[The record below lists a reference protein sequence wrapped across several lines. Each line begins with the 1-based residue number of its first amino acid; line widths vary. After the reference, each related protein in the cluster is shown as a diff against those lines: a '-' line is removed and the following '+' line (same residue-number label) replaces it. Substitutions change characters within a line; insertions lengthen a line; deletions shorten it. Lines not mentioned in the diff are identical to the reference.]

1 LNKTTLERRQRVPK
15 GIRIFAAGVLLVM
28 ALGVQ
33 ASPAII
39 PAPPQLAAQ
48 GYLLIDAT
56 TGTSLVEFN
65 ADQRLP
71 PASLTKIMTSYVA
84 AKEIERGTITLDDQV
99 VVSIKAWR
107 MEGSRMFI
115 QEGTKVR
122 LEDILRGI
130 IVQSGNDASVALAE
144 HVAGSEDAFAD
155 VMNQYAQQL
164 GMTDTH
170 FVNATGL
177 PDENHYTTA
186 NDLSK
191 LTVALINQFPEH
203 YKTYSEKYFT
213 YSEIRQPNR
222 NRLLMRD
229 SSVDG
234 VKTGYTDAAGYCLV
248 ASAVRGEMRL
258 LSVVMGASS
267 EESRVAESQKLLTYG
282 FRYFETV
289 HLYRADE
296 ALRQVRVWGGQH
308 GTVKLGLTADVVMT
322 IPKGVRDQLQAEIQ
336 VQNEIH
342 APIGKGEQLGA
353 LTVSVPDKEDI
364 SVPLTALNGVQE
376 AGFFA
381 RIWDSILLF
390 FVSISGGDPLEYQ
403 P

>member
-1 LNKTTLERRQRVPK
+1 MGDVKVAKRM
-15 GIRIFAAGVLLVM
+15 GGFAAVVLFVM
-28 ALGVQ
+28 AFGVQ
-33 ASPAII
+33 AASPII
-39 PAPPQLAAQ
+39 PSPPQLAAG

-84 AKEIERGTITLDDQV
+84 AKEIERGTITLSDQV
-99 VVSIKAWR
+99 AVSIKAWR
-107 MEGSRMFI
+107 TEGSRMFI

-122 LEDILRGI
+122 LEDMLRGI

-144 HVAGSEDAFAD
+144 HVSGSEDAFAD
-155 VMNQYAQQL
+155 LMNQYAQQL
-164 GMTDTH
+164 GMRDTH

-186 NDLSK
+186 SDLSR

-203 YKTYSEKYFT
+203 YKMYSEKHFT
-213 YSEIRQPNR
+213 YSDIKQPNR
-222 NRLLMRD
+222 NKLLMRD

-234 VKTGYTDAAGYCLV
+234 VKTGHTNAAGYCLI
-248 ASAVRGEMRL
+248 ASAVRDDMRL

-267 EESRVAESQKLLTYG
+267 EEGRAAESQKLLTYG
-282 FRYFETV
+282 FRYFETAR
-289 HLYRADE
+289 LYRADK

-308 GTVKLGLTADVVMT
+308 STVKLGLTADVVMT
-322 IPKGVRDQLQAEIQ
+322 IPKGVREQLEAGIQ
-336 VQNEIH
+336 VKNEIH
-342 APIGKGEQLGA
+342 APIEKGDELGS
-353 LTVSVPDKEDI
+353 LTVSVPGKEDI

-376 AGFFA
+376 AGLFV

>member
-1 LNKTTLERRQRVPK
+1 MERRQRVSS
-15 GIRIFAAGVLLVM
+15 GIRILAAGILVVM
-28 ALGVQ
+28 GLVVQ
-33 ASPAII
+33 AAPSII
-39 PAPPQLAAQ
+39 PAPPQLAAE
-48 GYLLIDAT
+48 GYLLVDAT
-56 TGTSLVEFN
+56 TGASLAEFN
-65 ADQRLP
+65 VDQRLP

-84 AKEIERGTITLDDQV
+84 AKEIERGTISLDDEV
-99 VVSIKAWR
+99 AVSIKAWR

-115 QEGTKVR
+115 QEGTKIR

-155 VMNQYAQQL
+155 IMNQHAQQL
-164 GMTDTH
+164 GMTGTH

-186 NDLSK
+186 NDLAR

-203 YKTYSEKYFT
+203 YKIYAEKHFSYND
-213 YSEIRQPNR
+213 IRQPNR
-222 NRLLMRD
+222 NKLLMRD

-234 VKTGYTDAAGYCLV
+234 VKTGHTEAAGYCLV
-248 ASAVRGEMRL
+248 VSAVRGGMRL
-258 LSVVMGASS
+258 ISVVMGASS
-267 EESRVAESQKLLTYG
+267 EEGRAEESQKLLTYG
-282 FRYFETV
+282 FRYFETTR
-289 HLYRADE
+289 LYHADE
-296 ALRQVRVWGGQH
+296 ALSQVRVWGGQH
-308 GTVKLGLTADVVMT
+308 GSVKLGLIADVVIT
-322 IPKGVRDQLQAEIQ
+322 IPKGVRDELQAEIQ
-336 VQNEIH
+336 IQNEIH
-342 APIGKGEQLGA
+342 APIEKGDELGS
-353 LTVSVPDKEDI
+353 LIISVPDKEDI

-390 FVSISGGDPLEYQ
+390 FVNLYDGDPLEYK

>member
-1 LNKTTLERRQRVPK
+1 MSK
-15 GIRIFAAGVLLVM
+15 GINVLVAGMSLFVVLFVGS
-28 ALGVQ
+28 GVQ
-33 ASPAII
+33 AAPAIL
-39 PAPPQLAAQ
+39 PAPPQLAAE
-48 GYLLIDAT
+48 GYLLIDAA

-84 AKEIERGTITLDDQV
+84 EKEIERGTITLDDEV
-99 VVSIKAWR
+99 DVSVKAWR

-122 LEDILRGI
+122 LADILRGI
-130 IVQSGNDASVALAE
+130 IIQSGNDASVALAE
-144 HVAGSEDAFAD
+144 HVAGSEEAFAD

-164 GMTDTH
+164 GMKDTH

-186 NDLSK
+186 SDLSR
-191 LTVALINQFPEH
+191 LTVALINEFPEH
-203 YKTYSEKYFT
+203 YKIYSEKYFT
-213 YSEIRQPNR
+213 YSDIRQPNR

-234 VKTGYTDAAGYCLV
+234 VKTGHTEAAGFCLV
-248 ASAVRGEMRL
+248 ASAVRGDMRL
-258 LSVVMGASS
+258 VSVVMGASS
-267 EESRVAESQKLLTYG
+267 EEGRAAESQKLLTYG
-282 FRYFETV
+282 FRYFETAR
-289 HLYRADE
+289 LYRADE

-308 GTVKLGLTADVVMT
+308 GSVKLGLTADVVMT
-322 IPKGVRDQLQAEIQ
+322 IPKGVRDELQAQIQ
-336 VQNEIH
+336 IQKEIH
-342 APIGKGEQLGA
+342 APIEKGDELGS
-353 LTVSVPDKEDI
+353 LTVSLPDKDDI

-376 AGFFA
+376 AGLLA

-390 FVSISGGDPLEYQ
+390 FVSIFGGDPLEYT

>member
-1 LNKTTLERRQRVPK
+1 MVKEMGV
-15 GIRIFAAGVLLVM
+15 FAVCALFFMGFGVH
-28 ALGVQ
+28 A
-33 ASPAII
+33 APAII
-39 PAPPQLAAQ
+39 PAPPELAAE

-56 TGTSLVEFN
+56 TGAALVEFN

-84 AKEIERGTITLDDQV
+84 AKEIERGTITLNDRV
-99 VVSIKAWR
+99 AVSIKAWR

-144 HVAGSEDAFAD
+144 HVSGSEDAFAEL
-155 VMNQYAQQL
+155 MNQYAQQL

-170 FVNATGL
+170 FVNTTGL

-186 NDLSK
+186 NDLSR
-191 LTVALINQFPEH
+191 LTVSLINQFPGH
-203 YKTYSEKYFT
+203 YKIYSEKHFT
-213 YSEIRQPNR
+213 YSDIRQPNR
-222 NRLLMRD
+222 NKLLMRD

-234 VKTGYTDAAGYCLV
+234 VKTGHTDAAGYCLV
-248 ASAVRGEMRL
+248 ASAVRGDMRL

-267 EESRVAESQKLLTYG
+267 EESRAAESQKLLTYG
-282 FRYFETV
+282 FRYFETA

-296 ALRQVRVWGGQH
+296 AFRQVRIWGGQH
-308 GTVKLGLTADVVMT
+308 STVKLGLTADVVVT
-322 IPKGVRDQLQAEIQ
+322 IPKGVRDQLQAGIQ
-336 VQNEIH
+336 IKNEIH
-342 APIGKGEQLGA
+342 APIEKGDELGS
-353 LTVSVPDKEDI
+353 LTVSVPDNEDI

-390 FVSISGGDPLEYQ
+390 FVGISGGDPLEY
-403 P
+403 

>member
-1 LNKTTLERRQRVPK
+1 MAKRMGV
-15 GIRIFAAGVLLVM
+15 FAAVVLFVM
-28 ALGVQ
+28 AFGVQ
-33 ASPAII
+33 AAPAII
-39 PAPPQLAAQ
+39 PAPPQLAAG

-84 AKEIERGTITLDDQV
+84 AKEIERGTITLGDQV
-99 VVSIKAWR
+99 AVSIKAWR
-107 MEGSRMFI
+107 TEGSRMFI

-122 LEDILRGI
+122 LEDMLRGI

-144 HVAGSEDAFAD
+144 HVSGSEDAFAD
-155 VMNQYAQQL
+155 LMNQYAKQL

-186 NDLSK
+186 NDLSR

-203 YKTYSEKYFT
+203 YKIYSEKYFT

-234 VKTGYTDAAGYCLV
+234 VKTGHTDAAGYCLI
-248 ASAVRGEMRL
+248 ASAVRGDMRL
-258 LSVVMGASS
+258 ISVVMGASS
-267 EESRVAESQKLLTYG
+267 EEGRATESQKLLTYG
-282 FRYFETV
+282 FRYFETAY
-289 HLYRADE
+289 LYKADE
-296 ALRQVRVWGGQH
+296 ALRQVRVWGGRH
-308 GTVKLGLTADVVMT
+308 STLMLGLTSEVVMT
-322 IPKGVRDQLQAEIQ
+322 IPKGVRNQLQAEIQ
-336 VQNEIH
+336 IKNEIH
-342 APIGKGEQLGA
+342 APIEKGDELGS

-364 SVPLTALNGVQE
+364 SVPLVALNGVQK

-390 FVSISGGDPLEYQ
+390 FVGISGGDPLEYQ

>member
-1 LNKTTLERRQRVPK
+1 MSK
-15 GIRIFAAGVLLVM
+15 GMKIFLAGVLFVM
-28 ALGVQ
+28 GIGVQ
-33 ASPAII
+33 AAPAII
-39 PAPPQLAAQ
+39 PAPPQLAAE
-48 GYLLIDAT
+48 GYLLIDAA
-56 TGTSLVEFN
+56 TGTPLVEFN

-84 AKEIERGTITLDDQV
+84 AKEIERGIITLDDEV
-99 VVSIKAWR
+99 GVSIKAWR

-144 HVAGSEDAFAD
+144 HVAGSEEGFAD
-155 VMNQYAQQL
+155 LMNQYAQQL
-164 GMTDTH
+164 GMTNTN

-186 NDLSK
+186 NDLAR
-191 LTVALINQFPEH
+191 LTVALINQFPEQ
-203 YKTYSEKYFT
+203 YKIYSEKYFT

-234 VKTGYTDAAGYCLV
+234 VKTGHTEAAGYCLV

-258 LSVVMGASS
+258 LSVLMGASS
-267 EESRVAESQKLLTYG
+267 QEGRAAESQKLLTYG
-282 FRYFETV
+282 FRYFETA

-296 ALRQVRVWGGQH
+296 TLRQVRVWGGQH
-308 GTVKLGLTADVVMT
+308 QTVNLGLSADVVMT
-322 IPKGVRDQLQAEIQ
+322 IPKGIRDELQAEIQ
-336 VQNEIH
+336 IQNEIH
-342 APIGKGEQLGA
+342 APIEKGDELGS
-353 LTVSVPDKEDI
+353 LTIGLPDKEDI
-364 SVPLTALNGVQE
+364 SVALTALNGVQQ

-390 FVSISGGDPLEYQ
+390 FVNISGGEPLEY
-403 P
+403 

>member
-1 LNKTTLERRQRVPK
+1 MVRVM
-15 GIRIFAAGVLLVM
+15 GVFAVCALFFMGFGVL
-28 ALGVQ
+28 
-33 ASPAII
+33 ASPEII
-39 PAPPQLAAQ
+39 PAPPELAAE

-56 TGTSLVEFN
+56 TAASLVEFN

-84 AKEIERGTITLDDQV
+84 AKEIERGTVTLDDQV
-99 VVSIKAWR
+99 AVSIKAWR

-122 LEDILRGI
+122 LEDVLRGI

-144 HVAGSEDAFAD
+144 HVSESEDAFAD
-155 VMNQYAQQL
+155 LMNQYAQQL
-164 GMTDTH
+164 GMRDTH

-186 NDLSK
+186 SDLSR

-203 YKTYSEKYFT
+203 YKMYSEKHFT
-213 YSEIRQPNR
+213 YSDIKQPNR
-222 NRLLMRD
+222 NKLLMRD

-234 VKTGYTDAAGYCLV
+234 VKTGHTNAAGYCLI
-248 ASAVRGEMRL
+248 ASAVRDDMRL

-267 EESRVAESQKLLTYG
+267 EEGRAAESQKLLTYG
-282 FRYFETV
+282 FRYFETAR
-289 HLYRADE
+289 LYRADK

-308 GTVKLGLTADVVMT
+308 STVKLGLTADVVMT
-322 IPKGVRDQLQAEIQ
+322 IPKGVREQLEAGIQ
-336 VQNEIH
+336 VKNEIH
-342 APIGKGEQLGA
+342 APIEKGDELGS
-353 LTVSVPDKEDI
+353 LTVSVPGKEDI

-376 AGFFA
+376 AGLFV

>member
-1 LNKTTLERRQRVPK
+1 MFKRMVVIAVC
-15 GIRIFAAGVLLVM
+15 GLLFM
-28 ALGVQ
+28 GLTVQ
-33 ASPAII
+33 AAPAII
-39 PAPPQLAAQ
+39 PAPPELAAE
-48 GYLLIDAT
+48 GYLLIDAA
-56 TGTSLVEFN
+56 TGAALVEFN

-99 VVSIKAWR
+99 AVSIKAWR

-115 QEGTKVR
+115 QEGTEVR

-130 IVQSGNDASVALAE
+130 IIQSGNDSSVALAE
-144 HVAGSEDAFAD
+144 HVSGSEDSFAEL
-155 VMNQYAQQL
+155 MNQYAQQL
-164 GMTDTH
+164 EMTNTH

-186 NDLSK
+186 NDLSL
-191 LTVALINQFPEH
+191 LTVALINKFPEH
-203 YKTYSEKYFT
+203 YKMYSEKHFT
-213 YSEIRQPNR
+213 YSDIRQPNR
-222 NRLLMRD
+222 NKLLMRD

-234 VKTGYTDAAGYCLV
+234 VKTGHTNAAGYCLV
-248 ASAVRGEMRL
+248 ASAVRGDMRL
-258 LSVVMGASS
+258 LSVVMGAPS
-267 EESRVAESQKLLTYG
+267 EEGRAAESQKLLTYG
-282 FRYFETV
+282 FRYFETA

-308 GTVKLGLTADVVMT
+308 STVKLGLNAAVVMT
-322 IPKGVRDQLQAEIQ
+322 IPKGIRDQLQAKIQ
-336 VQNEIH
+336 VRNEIH
-342 APIGKGEQLGA
+342 APIEKGDELGS

-381 RIWDSILLF
+381 GIWDSILLF
-390 FVSISGGDPLEYQ
+390 FVRISGGDPLEYQ

>member
-1 LNKTTLERRQRVPK
+1 MVKWKRV
-15 GIRIFAAGVLLVM
+15 FAAGVLFFTGFG
-28 ALGVQ
+28 AQ
-33 ASPAII
+33 AAPAII
-39 PAPPQLAAQ
+39 PAPPQLAAE
-48 GYLLIDAT
+48 GYLLIDAA
-56 TGTSLVEFN
+56 TGAALVQFN

-99 VVSIKAWR
+99 AVSIKAWR

-144 HVAGSEDAFAD
+144 HVSGSEDAFAD
-155 VMNQYAQQL
+155 LMNQYAQQL
-164 GMTDTH
+164 GMTDTR

-186 NDLSK
+186 NDLSR

-203 YKTYSEKYFT
+203 YKIYSEKYFT
-213 YSEIRQPNR
+213 YSEITQPNR
-222 NRLLMRD
+222 NKLLMRD

-234 VKTGYTDAAGYCLV
+234 VKTGHTDAAGYCLV
-248 ASAVRGEMRL
+248 ASAVRGDMRL

-267 EESRVAESQKLLTYG
+267 EEGRAAESQKLLTYG
-282 FRYFETV
+282 FRYFETA
-289 HLYRADE
+289 HLYLADE

-308 GTVKLGLTADVVMT
+308 STVKLGLLADVVMT
-322 IPKGVRDQLQAEIQ
+322 IPKGVRGELQAKIQ
-336 VQNEIH
+336 IKNEIH
-342 APIGKGEQLGA
+342 APIEKGDELGS
-353 LTVSVPDKEDI
+353 LTVSVPDKEVI
-364 SVPLTALNGVQE
+364 SVSLIALNGVQG

-390 FVSISGGDPLEYQ
+390 FVGISGGDPLEYQ